1 MMGIRLRLVASP
13 TNPPMNSSIHSISF
27 GPDGASKSNNQ
38 EQLIVT
44 LAAKGGKLKA
54 SSWRREFQR
63 RFLRAFKRRHLKASD
78 FPSFPAG
85 CLVTAAAVAPRPRV
99 RHTAQRPRFN
109 LNCSSPAG
117 KGSGLTPLDP
127 FRETLNKAKFTNFS
141 LC

>member
-1 MMGIRLRLVASP
+1 MMGIRLRLVGSP
-13 TNPPMNSSIHSISF
+13 NNPPMNSSIQSISF

-78 FPSFPAG
+78 FRSFPAG
-85 CLVTAAAVAPRPRV
+85 CLVLAVAVAPRPRV
-99 RHTAQRPRFN
+99 RHTRPAATF
-109 LNCSSPAG
+109 
-117 KGSGLTPLDP
+117 
-127 FRETLNKAKFTNFS
+127 
-141 LC
+141 